1 MTTTRE
7 LWTCPTC
14 GVSEPLEGGT
24 VMALDI
30 ARRAAQDGHAARHES
45 ERSRARPIPE
55 AMADAIEA
63 VVTFRVRLVVASSEF
78 DRVRAQIVRRELP
91 IEVFADDGVTPG
103 TAYVVTPRRGVRP
116 SSTRGDNPGDGRR

>member
-1 MTTTRE
+1 MSTTRE

-14 GVSEPLEGGT
+14 EVSEQLQGASG
-24 VMALDI
+24 MALDL
-30 ARRAAQDGHAARHES
+30 ARRAAQDGHAARHTA
-45 ERSRARPIPE
+45 ERARARPIPE

-63 VVTFRVRLVVASSEF
+63 VLTFRVRLVVAPAEF

-91 IEVFADDGVTPG
+91 VEVYADDACVPG

-116 SSTRGDNPGDGRR
+116 STPGDDAVDGAR